1 MRKLWAEFKKFISR
15 GSVIDLAVGMVIGSA
30 FTKIVNSLVNDLLM
44 PLIALAIGKTHLN
57 ELVWI
62 VKKTPVLDANGAQ
75 VFVDGVAQYNQITI
89 NYGNFL
95 QVIIDF
101 FLIAL
106 TLFLVLKT
114 FNSLKDHAIKSKKR
128 IKELADKLDKD
139 EELSEKESRWFRKQS
154 KKIAKKAAA
163 EEAEQ
168 AAAAEAKAAEE
179 AAKAAAAVPP
189 AAPELSTT
197 DKLLTE
203 ILELLKKQEV
213 SEAAE
218 QPKAE

>member
-1 MRKLWAEFKKFISR
+1 MKKLWAEFKKFISR

-30 FTKIVNSLVNDLLM
+30 FTKIVTSLVNDLLM

-57 ELVWI
+57 ELVWV

-75 VFVDGVAQYNQITI
+75 VFTDGVAQFNTITI

-106 TLFLVLKT
+106 TLFLVLKV
-114 FNSLKDHAIKSKKR
+114 FNTLKDHAIKSKKR

-139 EELSEKESRWFRKQS
+139 EELTGKESRWFRRQS
-154 KKIAKKAAA
+154 KKVAKKAA
-163 EEAEQ
+163 E
-168 AAAAEAKAAEE
+168 EE
-179 AAKAAAAVPP
+179 AAKKAEEEVKAAAAPSK
-189 AAPELSTT
+189 PELSTT

-203 ILELLKKQEV
+203 ILALLKAQKEPE
-213 SEAAE
+213 SEE
-218 QPKAE
+218 QKAE

>member
-1 MRKLWAEFKKFISR
+1 MKKLWAEFKKFISR

-30 FTKIVNSLVNDLLM
+30 FTKIVTSLVNDLLM

-62 VKKTPVLDANGAQ
+62 VKKTPILDAGGAQ
-75 VFVDGVAQYNQITI
+75 VFVDGVAQYNTITI

-101 FLIAL
+101 LLIAV
-106 TLFLVLKT
+106 TLFLVLKA
-114 FNSLKDHAIKSKKR
+114 FNTIKDHAIKSKKR
-128 IKELADKLDKD
+128 IKELAEKLDND
-139 EELSEKESRWFRKQS
+139 EELSSKESRWFRKQS

-163 EEAEQ
+163 EEQ
-168 AAAAEAKAAEE
+168 AKAAEE
-179 AAKAAAAVPP
+179 VAKTVAPP
-189 AAPELSTT
+189 PVPELSTT

-203 ILELLKKQEV
+203 ILELLKKQEIG
-213 SEAAE
+213 ETAE
-218 QPKAE
+218 EKKE

>member
-1 MRKLWAEFKKFISR
+1 MKKLWAEFKKFISR

-62 VKKTPVLDANGAQ
+62 VKKTPILDEAGNQ
-75 VFVDGVAQYNQITI
+75 VFTDGVAQFNTITI

-114 FNSLKDHAIKSKKR
+114 FNALKDRAIKSQKK
-128 IKELADKLDKD
+128 IKELAEKLDKD
-139 EELSEKESRWFRKQS
+139 EELSGKESRWFRRQS
-154 KKIAKKAAA
+154 KKVAKKAAEVEA
-163 EEAEQ
+163 AKKAKEE
-168 AAAAEAKAAEE
+168 
-179 AAKAAAAVPP
+179 AKAAAAVPAEP
-189 AAPELSTT
+189 QLSTT

-203 ILELLKKQEV
+203 ILTLLKEQKAEAV
-213 SEAAE
+213 SEE
-218 QPKAE
+218 QKAE

>member
-1 MRKLWAEFKKFISR
+1 MKKLWAEFKKFISR

-44 PLIALAIGKTHLN
+44 PLIALAVGKTHLN
-57 ELVWI
+57 ELVWV
-62 VKKTPVLDANGAQ
+62 VKKTPVLDANGVQAMEN
-75 VFVDGVAQYNQITI
+75 GVLQWNTITI

-114 FNSLKDHAIKSKKR
+114 FNTLKDRAIKSQQK

-139 EELSEKESRWFRKQS
+139 EELSGKESRWFRKQS

-163 EEAEQ
+163 EEQ
-168 AAAAEAKAAEE
+168 AKAAEE
-179 AAKAAAAVPP
+179 AAKTVVPP
-189 AAPELSTT
+189 PVPELSTT

-203 ILELLKKQEV
+203 ILTLLKEQKAEAV
-213 SEAAE
+213 SEE
-218 QPKAE
+218 QKAE